1 MIKLNRAGQAAGW
14 LLVFILM
21 TGYCQHYF
29 AYNYFYAEQFYL
41 FRFDSDYAWQTLSQ
55 PGGVVIYLAAFLT
68 QFFFYS
74 YAGAVLSAL
83 LFTMIAWQMSRYWK
97 RIAPNILAPLFYF
110 LPSVALLWIQ
120 TDFNYHWEGT
130 LALWISLLMLDVCL
144 AVRKNLFRWVI
155 TGVWAIFGY
164 YFVGPYGLLTVA
176 GVVMADLFTRQTS
189 QKWWALCLLLLA
201 GIVPLTLYYKDIVLE
216 WRFLLTSDAYYHS
229 RLNPPAMLAYA
240 GWACLL
246 NLTAAC
252 LLSRKTFSAGRWG
265 RICLPVAQIVLLAWL
280 MHSGSLRYNSVKN
293 YEAKTLDYYCRTGQW
308 QEVLDFPGLRSDRN
322 MMHACYQNLALSHLD
337 QLGDRLFDYK
347 QCGPQGLVLPS
358 NRSVNASTLL
368 SDIYYQ
374 MGNVALAQ
382 EMAFEGMIAS
392 ERAVNPRLLLRLIQT
407 NLIYGYDNV
416 AEKYIR
422 LLEQTLAYADKAS
435 RYRQFL
441 GHPEKMKADPELGGR
456 YACVQHLSGL
466 TNETQLIPN
475 LEQIIHSNTS
485 WRPAFQYYGV
495 MCLLSKDMKAIR
507 DFIEHTKGMPGMKPM
522 PRLFQ
527 EAVIQVH
534 EGEEEVWADYGVTP
548 QVAQR
553 FKAYRQ
559 AVLSARRSGQMYG
572 LQGSYGNTYW
582 YYYMFRR

>member
-1 MIKLNRAGQAAGW
+1 
-14 LLVFILM
+14 
-21 TGYCQHYF
+21 
-29 AYNYFYAEQFYL
+29 
-41 FRFDSDYAWQTLSQ
+41 
-55 PGGVVIYLAAFLT
+55 
-68 QFFFYS
+68 
-74 YAGAVLSAL
+74 
-83 LFTMIAWQMSRYWK
+83 
-97 RIAPNILAPLFYF
+97 
-110 LPSVALLWIQ
+110 
-120 TDFNYHWEGT
+120 
-130 LALWISLLMLDVCL
+130 
-144 AVRKNLFRWVI
+144 
-155 TGVWAIFGY
+155 
-164 YFVGPYGLLTVA
+164 
-176 GVVMADLFTRQTS
+176 
-189 QKWWALCLLLLA
+189 
-201 GIVPLTLYYKDIVLE
+201 
-216 WRFLLTSDAYYHS
+216 
-229 RLNPPAMLAYA
+229 MLAYA

-252 LLSRKTFSAGRWG
+252 LLSRKTFSVGRWG

-553 FKAYRQ
+553 CKAYWQ